1 MRSKKHGEGRQII
14 FDHSKHLAIKRSK
27 LRWLMLFILHRVVLL
42 RCAIVPR
49 TTARK
54 SWSMSSLQIG
64 QGMVLW
70 LLEYFF
76 NFGELQGPPA
86 VLPGELGVPPIPN
99 RERRSINKNA
109 LLGDRCLTGH
119 LLHLLYSRS
128 RWSDLNMVTSI
139 YMDPEVTVSGSC
151 QPLSQDC
158 KRG

>member
-1 MRSKKHGEGRQII
+1 MAHVVHPPSSGALEVCNCSADDRSEIVVHVFAANRSRHGALVAG
-14 FDHSKHLAIKRSK
+14 
-27 LRWLMLFILHRVVLL
+27 V
-42 RCAIVPR
+42 
-49 TTARK
+49 
-54 SWSMSSLQIG
+54 
-64 QGMVLW
+64 
-70 LLEYFF
+70 FF
-76 NFGELQGPPA
+76 KNFGELQGPPA

>member
-42 RCAIVPR
+42 RCAVAPR

-70 LLEYFF
+70 LLEYLKKKI
-76 NFGELQGPPA
+76 GELQEPPA

-99 RERRSINKNA
+99 RERRSIT
-109 LLGDRCLTGH
+109 LI
-119 LLHLLYSRS
+119 
-128 RWSDLNMVTSI
+128 WQPMVQNTVVCSI
-139 YMDPEVTVSGSC
+139 VVVLCEHCFCG
-151 QPLSQDC
+151 
-158 KRG
+158 GFH